1 MGLYRADSELFNL
14 LQVPSELDKETV
26 VNNILME
33 CAELEV
39 LYPNPAFMKY
49 AIGEW
54 SKMYQQI
61 WKKLAIVEAGL
72 TEPWDY
78 EEETIKSQN
87 TEESSNEI
95 TNTLSSD
102 GTDATGGADTTTHK
116 VAGFNSEN
124 FVNSSQDSIDYGGT
138 VKRTLKNTN
147 SGNENSNRTN
157 TGNITRTRYKR
168 EDMINKF
175 NTFSKINVIET
186 IVSQFKERFCLLIY

>member
-1 MGLYRADSELFNL
+1 MGLYRADRELFNL

-39 LYPNPAFMKY
+39 LYPNPTFMKY

-102 GTDATGGADTTTHK
+102 GTDTTDGADTTTHK

-157 TGNITRTRYKR
+157 TGNITRTRYKK